1 MRAYLRQLRMEFGM
15 TQQDVADCI
24 GVSKQYY
31 GMIENGER
39 KQKMDIEMATKL
51 AKLFDVPLEII
62 VTREQ
67 ELRLQTEEA
76 TA

>member
-51 AKLFDVPLEII
+51 AKLFDVPLELI

>member
-39 KQKMDIEMATKL
+39 KQKMDLDTATKL
-51 AKLFDVPLEII
+51 AKLFDVPLELI
-62 VTREQ
+62 VAREQ